1 MPAPVAGFRSVYG
14 PLSTAPTP
22 VDSLW
27 RPNLQPYYAIA
38 ALLSAPFPC
47 RRSALRLIQ
56 TEKWYGPVAI
66 VEPGLFAMQTG
77 ERLALY
83 HGLAFF
89 LYPGHPAG
97 VAELAVAGRRGK
109 WILAAV
115 TGSELVGHGSPLRIV
130 V

>member
-1 MPAPVAGFRSVYG
+1 MPTPVAGFRSVYG

-22 VDSLW
+22 VDSLSW
-27 RPNLQPYYAIA
+27 FSPQTHYAIPS
-38 ALLSAPFPC
+38 LLSAPDPG

-56 TEKWYGPVAI
+56 AEKRYGPVAI

-77 ERLALY
+77 VGLALY
-83 HGLAFF
+83 HRLAFF
-89 LYPGHPAG
+89 LYPGFPAG

-115 TGSELVGHGSPLRIV
+115 TGSELVGHGAPLG
-130 V
+130 